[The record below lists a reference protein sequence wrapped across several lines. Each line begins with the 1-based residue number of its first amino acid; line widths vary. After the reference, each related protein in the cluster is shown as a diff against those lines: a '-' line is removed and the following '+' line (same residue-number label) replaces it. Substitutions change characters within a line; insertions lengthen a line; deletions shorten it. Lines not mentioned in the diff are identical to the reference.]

1 MALFPMFVKLEG
13 RPCLVVG
20 AGRVAEAK
28 IRSLLATGAA
38 VRVVGRSP
46 TSAVKG
52 WARTGRISW
61 APREFDPGDL
71 DGVVVVVS
79 ATSPEV
85 NERVCREA
93 RRRGVLANVV
103 DEPLHCDFYYPAV
116 VRRGDLQIAIS
127 TGGNSPAL
135 AQRLR
140 KELEKRFG
148 PEYES
153 WVRELGKERKKLLEQ
168 AMDPRHRR
176 RLLHRMASQEPERP
190 RR

>member
-13 RPCLVVG
+13 RRCLVVG

-28 IRSLLATGAA
+28 VGSLLVTGAD

-46 TSAVKG
+46 TSVVKRL
-52 WARTGRISW
+52 ARTGKISW
-61 APREFDPGDL
+61 IPREFDPGDL

-93 RRRGVLANVV
+93 RRRGVLCNVV
-103 DEPLHCDFYYPAV
+103 DDPARCDFYYPAV

-148 PEYES
+148 PEYKA
-153 WVRELGKERKKLLEQ
+153 WVEQLGETRQKVLKQ
-168 AMDPRHRR
+168 NMDPERQR
-176 RLLHRMASQEPERP
+176 RLLHRLASEKPSRSLV
-190 RR
+190 